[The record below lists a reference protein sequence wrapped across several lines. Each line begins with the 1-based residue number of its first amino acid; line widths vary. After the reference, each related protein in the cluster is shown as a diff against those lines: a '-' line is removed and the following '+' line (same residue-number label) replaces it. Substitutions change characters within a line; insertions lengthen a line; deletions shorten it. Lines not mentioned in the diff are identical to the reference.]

1 MEVRVLEKIARAV
14 RRDILTMIFESGDG
28 HPAPSLSA
36 ADILTALYFGVMRVD
51 PMNPAWPDRDRLVLS
66 KGHAC
71 PALYAA
77 LALKGFFSRDVY
89 PSLRGLD
96 SILQGHPD
104 MKKTPGVDMTTGS
117 LGNGLGAGFGMAM
130 AARLTG
136 REFRTYVIAGDGE
149 LGEGVVWEAAQAAA
163 KYALGTLTLIID
175 NNGMQSG
182 GAVEKVGGVINIPEK
197 FRSFGWNVLETD
209 GHDMRLILDA
219 LLEAKA
225 CREKPTCIVAHT
237 VKGKGVSFMEH
248 NNAWHKGTPS
258 PEQYH
263 LALQELEG

>member
-1 MEVRVLEKIARAV
+1 MKAPELDVIARAV

-28 HPAPSLSA
+28 HPAPSLSI
-36 ADILTALYFGVMRVD
+36 ADILTALYFGAMRVD
-51 PMNPAWPDRDRLVLS
+51 PANPAWPGRDRLVLS

-77 LALKGFFSRDVY
+77 LSLKGFFPREAY
-89 PSLRGLD
+89 PTLRKLD

-104 MKKTPGVDMTTGS
+104 MRKTPGVDMTTGS

-136 REFRTYVIAGDGE
+136 ADFRTYVIAGDGE
-149 LGEGVVWEAAQAAA
+149 LGEGAVWEAAQAAA
-163 KYALGTLTLIID
+163 KYALGSLTLIID

-182 GAVEKVGGVINIPEK
+182 GAVDAVGGVVRIPEK
-197 FRSFGWNVLETD
+197 FRAFGWNVVEID
-209 GHDMRLILDA
+209 GHDMDRILDA
-219 LLEAKA
+219 LSQAAA
-225 CREKPTCIVAHT
+225 CRDRPTAIVAHT

-258 PEQYH
+258 AEQYR
-263 LALQELEG
+263 LALKELEG

>member
-1 MEVRVLEKIARAV
+1 MKAPELEGIARAV

-28 HPAPSLSA
+28 HPAPSLSV
-36 ADILTALYFGVMRVD
+36 ADILTALYFGAMRVD
-51 PMNPAWPDRDRLVLS
+51 PANPAWPGRDRLVLS

-77 LALKGFFSRDVY
+77 LALKGFFPREVY
-89 PSLRGLD
+89 PSLRKLD

-104 MKKTPGVDMTTGS
+104 MRKTPGVDMTTGS

-136 REFRTYVIAGDGE
+136 AHFRTYVIAGDGE
-149 LGEGVVWEAAQAAA
+149 LGEGAVWEAAQAAA
-163 KYALGTLTLIID
+163 KYGLGSLTLIID

-182 GAVEKVGGVINIPEK
+182 GAVDKVGGVIRIPEK
-197 FRSFGWNVLETD
+197 FRAFGWNVVEID
-209 GHDMRLILDA
+209 GHDMDRILDA
-219 LLEAKA
+219 LSQASA
-225 CREKPTCIVAHT
+225 CRDQPTCIVAHT

-258 PEQYH
+258 PEQYR
-263 LALQELEG
+263 LALRELEG